1 MHVAFSMEHKVHLLE
16 FTKENSDLTFGKFI
30 KHTNFLDNTM
40 AKMQATY
47 DLDYYLKIVGTKYE
61 NIFIKD
67 MDVYQFTALKSS
79 SMKTPMTPA
88 VSFKYEFDPV
98 SMRYHWKNATLT

>member
-1 MHVAFSMEHKVHLLE
+1 
-16 FTKENSDLTFGKFI
+16 
-30 KHTNFLDNTM
+30 M

-67 MDVYQFTALKSS
+67 MDVYQFTALKS
-79 SMKTPMTPA
+79 
-88 VSFKYEFDPV
+88 
-98 SMRYHWKNATLT
+98 